1 VFEIVKFKG
10 AFFMPRALWLLIIGM
25 AVNVTGNSFLWP
37 LNAIYIH
44 DHLGKSL
51 TVAGFVLMLNS
62 GASVI
67 GNLFGGNLFDKI
79 GGYKSILL
87 GIIIT
92 LLSLVGLT
100 IWHGWPQYVIFLTI
114 SGFGSGI
121 VFPSMY
127 AMAGTVWKEGGRK
140 AFNAIYVAQNAGVAA
155 GAALG
160 GYVAS
165 YSFEL
170 IFLGNTL
177 LYLVFFFI
185 ALFGYRGISPIIG
198 KMTSILKENQSVKN
212 QSRLIALLILCIGY
226 LLCWVAYVQWQT
238 TIAAYTQEINISI
251 EQYSILWTIN
261 GAIIVLGQPIMNQL
275 IKGVKSVKT
284 QIIIGTII
292 FILSFAV
299 AATAEKFMWFIVSMT
314 ILTIGEMLI
323 WPAVPTIADQLAPPG
338 REGFYQGIVNS
349 TATGGRMIGPVLGGL
364 LVDIY
369 GMSMLFTVLTVLFVI
384 TIFTTIIYDRKLK
397 VSKELSASI

>member
-1 VFEIVKFKG
+1 VFQIVLLKG

-127 AMAGTVWKEGGRK
+127 AMAGSVWKEGGRK

-165 YSFEL
+165 YSFEW

-177 LYLVFFFI
+177 LYLVFFLI
-185 ALFGYRGISPIIG
+185 ALLGYKGITPIIG
-198 KMTSILKENQSVKN
+198 KSTSVLKGSQLEKSHSK
-212 QSRLIALLILCIGY
+212 LIALLILCVGY
-226 LLCWVAYVQWQT
+226 LICWVAYVQWQT

-261 GAIIVLGQPIMNQL
+261 GAIIVLAQPIMNQL

-284 QIIIGTII
+284 QIVIGTII

-349 TATGGRMIGPVLGGL
+349 TATGGRMIGPILGGL

-369 GMSMLFTVLTVLFVI
+369 GMSMLFTVLTVLLVV

-397 VSKELSASI
+397 SQKELSTSL